1 MAEPMESAFA
11 TDVHGHSKLGVDFA
25 AGIVGGTSVLAN
37 LAKLGERQG
46 QMSDVLLCAGVLC
59 LSAGASTG
67 YNKVSVTTFVR
78 LYVDRR
84 ALILR
89 VCPIVAFQSTFAK
102 SGDAR
107 EERVRDANIAS
118 VSRSPRYNV
127 HSEQIYGL
135 YKGMASPLVGVAVIN
150 SLLFG
155 VYGFFLRHLGPGE
168 NAVWSIFLAGSAS
181 GAVNAFFS
189 CPMELVK
196 IRLQNQRGTSTLQ
209 GLVPIYKGPVDCMRQ
224 IYRTNGFA
232 GFYRGLACTLWRE
245 TPSYGAYFASYEI
258 LCRMI
263 LPEDAPTNEPSPKLL
278 FAGGLAGVVAWLVTY
293 PFDVVKTRLQSV
305 EQETKPLYKG
315 TFHCMRTIIRS
326 EGWGV
331 LFSGW
336 GATAIRAFPTNA
348 ATFYAVCWAKNIL
361 NNLGSTDG

>member
-25 AGIVGGTSVLAN
+25 AGIVGGVR
-37 LAKLGERQG
+37 EFWQG
-46 QMSDVLLCAGVLC
+46 IHWYAFRNVQDLRFYVCSTEMLTADSWFLFR
-59 LSAGASTG
+59 ASLG
-67 YNKVSVTTFVR
+67 YNKVSVTAFVGVS
-78 LYVDRR
+78 VDRR
-84 ALILR
+84 AVILT
-89 VCPIVAFQSTFAK
+89 VWPIVAFQSTFAK
-102 SGDAR
+102 SGNAR
-107 EERVRDANIAS
+107 EERV
-118 VSRSPRYNV
+118 
-127 HSEQIYGL
+127 YGL

-196 IRLQNQRGTSTLQ
+196 IRLQNQRSTSTLQ
-209 GLVPIYKGPVDCMRQ
+209 GQIPIYKGPLDCMRQ
-224 IYRTNGFA
+224 IYRTNGLR

-258 LCRMI
+258 LCRMM

-361 NNLGSTDG
+361 NNLGSDDG